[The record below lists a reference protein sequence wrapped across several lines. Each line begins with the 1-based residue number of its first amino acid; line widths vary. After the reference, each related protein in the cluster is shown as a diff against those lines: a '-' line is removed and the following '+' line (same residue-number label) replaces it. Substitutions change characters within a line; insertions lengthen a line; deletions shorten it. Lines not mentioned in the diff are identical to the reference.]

1 MDLSLP
7 NRYRQQLVDLT
18 ISNKYKQ
25 EPVDE
30 SNPDTSSE
38 YQQEPMNSSISSR
51 IQQQPIDEAGPS
63 TYKQSRKQPMI
74 HNESSN
80 TVSNQ
85 IAVLSGRYQ
94 KTFNRIKQMLV
105 ESKELRKKKLKEYCD
120 YAALRF
126 EQWSALERGE
136 EISGSKYDPDTEKKL
151 KQEYEKAVT
160 RVHDIRRNLK
170 KFMKRHGLRFEEPK
184 ADSD

>member
-1 MDLSLP
+1 MDQPGSNTPTQNQRPTVIVAGP
-7 NRYRQQLVDLT
+7 NIFKQGRKRIIDVIDLT
-18 ISNKYKQ
+18 
-25 EPVDE
+25 
-30 SNPDTSSE
+30 TSD
-38 YQQEPMNSSISSR
+38 QN
-51 IQQQPIDEAGPS
+51 QQPIDVAGPS
-63 TYKQSRKQPMI
+63 TYKQSRKQPVN

-105 ESKELRKKKLKEYCD
+105 ESKEIRKKKLKEYCD
-120 YAALRF
+120 YEFLRF
-126 EQWSALERGE
+126 EQWSALSRGE